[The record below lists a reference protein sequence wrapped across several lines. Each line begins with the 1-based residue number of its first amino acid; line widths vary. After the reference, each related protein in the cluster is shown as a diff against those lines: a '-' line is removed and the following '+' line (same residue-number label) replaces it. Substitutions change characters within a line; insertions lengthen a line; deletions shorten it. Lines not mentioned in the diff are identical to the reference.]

1 MTSLLNWGWS
11 SRFPTQEPS
20 SKSTEI
26 KSMSRWTL
34 VWVAKIF
41 IISKC
46 DLLKHFVPF
55 FSGVCGILLSSLCS
69 PVNRL
74 FTQANICFVSWL
86 PKILTSVPKIVIL
99 RQNIYRQ
106 HWWETQWIIK
116 FYEFKTYFFNSIS
129 SSSLAEFCHHFSL
142 FFSHQ
147 QVLWLKYFQKNF
159 VCECVW
165 PEHVIYIQASLAA
178 APLTWP
184 PTIETVFLMKK
195 LMDKNEETW
204 RKLPQIEWKC
214 LNKITKLGNWLQV
227 PEKWVAKNSF
237 SRLTTKAFSQVI
249 KDELNFGSKIRHKMM
264 QFSKLFCEFFHFF
277 CHSIVWLSKSKY
289 AFYIDSKQK

>member
-55 FSGVCGILLSSLCS
+55 FLVCVAFYSLFSVLLSMGFLHRQIFVLC
-69 PVNRL
+69 RD
-74 FTQANICFVSWL
+74 FQKFWL
-86 PKILTSVPKIVIL
+86 QFQKLWLWDK
-99 RQNIYRQ
+99 IYRQ

-116 FYEFKTYFFNSIS
+116 FCKFKTYFFNSIS

-147 QVLWLKYFQKNF
+147 QVLWLKYFSKEF
-159 VCECVW
+159 CVW
-165 PEHVIYIQASLAA
+165 MCVAWTCHIYS
-178 APLTWP
+178 
-184 PTIETVFLMKK
+184 
-195 LMDKNEETW
+195 
-204 RKLPQIEWKC
+204 
-214 LNKITKLGNWLQV
+214 
-227 PEKWVAKNSF
+227 S
-237 SRLTTKAFSQVI
+237 
-249 KDELNFGSKIRHKMM
+249 
-264 QFSKLFCEFFHFF
+264 
-277 CHSIVWLSKSKY
+277 
-289 AFYIDSKQK
+289 